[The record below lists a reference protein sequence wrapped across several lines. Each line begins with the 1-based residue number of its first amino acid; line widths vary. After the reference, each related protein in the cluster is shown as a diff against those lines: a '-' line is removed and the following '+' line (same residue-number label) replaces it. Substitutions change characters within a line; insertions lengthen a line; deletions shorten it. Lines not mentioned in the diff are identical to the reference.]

1 MVESQWAPRGHLGT
15 AQGRG
20 HGCGRVGVD
29 TAMVRDLGRMRGTEK
44 MELVMVCER
53 VVGMR
58 EPEMDLCHRL
68 GIGMMVPGTRLEN
81 AADTALAG
89 QVTLLADIDTG

>member
-15 AQGRG
+15 VQVRA
-20 HGCGRVGVD
+20 HGCGLVGVD
-29 TAMVRDLGRMRGTEK
+29 TAMVKDLGRMRGTGK
-44 MELVMVCER
+44 MELEMACAK

-68 GIGMMVPGTRLEN
+68 GIGMMALGIRLEN
-81 AADTALAG
+81 AAGTALAG
-89 QVTLLADIDTG
+89 